1 MSKEEMVEAILTMQ
15 ADMNTFR
22 NIIADLGYD
31 TKDGKFNG
39 IIYDQSTEEVR
50 DYITNNNANRWYYT
64 EHDWK
69 TIRRELKAELRK
81 A

>member
-50 DYITNNNANRWYYT
+50 DYINAN
-64 EHDWK
+64 K
-69 TIRRELKAELRK
+69 
-81 A
+81 